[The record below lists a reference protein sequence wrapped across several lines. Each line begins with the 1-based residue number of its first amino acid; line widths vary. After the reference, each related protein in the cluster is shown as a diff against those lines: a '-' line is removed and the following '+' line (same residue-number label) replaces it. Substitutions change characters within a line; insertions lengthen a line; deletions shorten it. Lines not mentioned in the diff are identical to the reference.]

1 LITISLGII
10 ENSCYNLLLQTVKG
24 TIMARITS
32 QEAGR
37 VIGSLYDLVLIASRR
52 VRELRNGHAPMV
64 EKRYGDLVTA
74 LSEIEEGKVGRD
86 YLLKNP
92 NLERENRRKSR

>member
-1 LITISLGII
+1 
-10 ENSCYNLLLQTVKG
+10 
-24 TIMARITS
+24 MARITS
-32 QEAGR
+32 QAAGKA
-37 VIGSLYDLVLIASRR
+37 VGSLYDLVLIASRR

-64 EKRYGDLVTA
+64 EKKYGDLVTA

-92 NLERENRRKSR
+92 NIESERKRRTR